1 MKCNTDSCSEHIT
14 GGVNLYL
21 SGCVGRLAPVCDV
34 CFWVRARA
42 RARVCVCVSVCVI
55 SNESTSKRPHCV
67 RPQ

>member
-1 MKCNTDSCSEHIT
+1 MKYNTDSCSEHIT

-42 RARVCVCVSVCVI
+42 RAGVCVCLCVI